1 MSRPQIA
8 GVLGWAGVFAAALLL
23 VTPAVFHAASPSSD
37 YRLIRNVLLGGER
50 GWDYI
55 TVDPAAK
62 RVYIPRSE
70 DIQVGDEVSGKII
83 GAISGMKCLHGVA
96 VPSEFGRA

>member
-1 MSRPQIA
+1 MSARQIV
-8 GVLGWAGVFAAALLL
+8 GVLGGAAVLAAALLL
-23 VTPAVFHAASPSSD
+23 ATPAVFHAAPPSSD
-37 YRLIRNVLLGGER
+37 YHLIRNVLLGGEG

-70 DIQVGDEVSGKII
+70 AIALCAENASVDAII
-83 GAISGMKCLHGVA
+83 PKLSASVRSFIFDLS
-96 VPSEFGRA
+96 